1 MAKQQK
7 KNAGVRHICEYTAT
21 QFGYNSFIT
30 SGQEMEDE
38 WFPRLWVV
46 EDVDQGEEE
55 SMHEVMYRLAT
66 KDHTFGGSEL
76 HFDAGGTCLELI
88 EGKI

>member
-1 MAKQQK
+1 
-7 KNAGVRHICEYTAT
+7 
-21 QFGYNSFIT
+21 
-30 SGQEMEDE
+30 
-38 WFPRLWVV
+38 
-46 EDVDQGEEE
+46 
-55 SMHEVMYRLAT
+55 MHEVMYRLAT